1 MTPASDPAQRPS
13 CGRGERVARNQ
24 IDMTPEQ
31 KASRGR
37 PAAHNGGLTADGVI
51 HIKLP
56 QVIKSDFVR
65 RAQREGKT
73 LSAWMV
79 EAGLERLSK

>member
-1 MTPASDPAQRPS
+1 M
-13 CGRGERVARNQ
+13 ARHQ
-24 IDMTPEQ
+24 IDMPPES
-31 KASRGR
+31 KALRGR

-56 QVIKSDFVR
+56 QVIKNDLVR

-73 LSAWMV
+73 LSAWMI
-79 EAGLERLSK
+79 EAALERLAK

>member
-1 MTPASDPAQRPS
+1 MSPTEAGRSGGSIQISFRARSTDPSMNTPKQ
-13 CGRGERVARNQ
+13 
-24 IDMTPEQ
+24 T
-31 KASRGR
+31 RGR

-79 EAGLERLSK
+79 EAALERLAK